1 MVYSVN
7 HSHATEKPRGENSS
21 RGLVCLVKSN
31 APQQLLLEY
40 YACSCTIFYIVEWG
54 DFEAEVFSYETNWY
68 IGTIARKNWCSIH
81 GLFFTIQSVGVF
93 ADGHNDFGV
102 AYSVGYALSF
112 LIPVNFS
119 AKCFAEYAEW
129 NHGSPSIV
137 YIRSSV
143 AFNDFVVDEVIG
155 RTDGHNNITASVF
168 IFITEGVG
176 EGICIE
182 FAVLS
187 RNNYADINSTSL
199 VAFEVHGSLTILNL
213 WNNLKIYGSFFIAL
227 TYDRCGEFTIY
238 LRNITISI
246 YYRNVNSVS
255 FANNAFGRIDGNSF
269 SEVVLNNSQFFF
281 SKTDSTEGWIIY
293 LNGNGGTNEIIVGC
307 FVQCSSKVD
316 SIRCDDTVINSITID
331 TNLELSVVRN
341 VNFQAVFVNILRL
354 YIYFLT
360 KSNGIVNSTD
370 SVVLSTQ
377 IIAIGSI
384 HIKNEFLSGA
394 KFNSGE
400 VNSHSLFAAIVQGNT
415 YRVVTRN
422 EIFSSASVFQSVN
435 ASFIIPSEIEVV
447 SIYSVFAILLRLSF
461 YFKTV
466 SMFARRQ
473 SGITICSSFVSEHAT
488 AYSVTAISIGDSKL
502 NSIAQHCIFHSGTI
516 IFIGTSEHFAAVFN
530 LSDLHSV
537 NIALGNDQGSFCI
550 IVGFTKGYFVLT
562 SIGQSEL
569 EGKFTLSVGG
579 NSAIISKALKVH
591 AFVCADIDLFVFSSS
606 AIFSRSFTSYSVNLG
621 IARGYFVID
630 TNFVGISTSRYNA
643 LLVHIGDTVN
653 NNAGGFNFRSSN
665 IDSDVL

>member
-176 EGICIE
+176 EGGAIE
-182 FAVLS
+182 FAVSSFYNETYVSSACCIGFHVDGCFTVANVWVYL
-187 RNNYADINSTSL
+187 NINVSVF
-199 VAFEVHGSLTILNL
+199 VALANEGSSELTINL
-213 WNNLKIYGSFFIAL
+213 GKVAVCIYNS
-227 TYDRCGEFTIY
+227 
-238 LRNITISI
+238 
-246 YYRNVNSVS
+246 NVNGVG
-255 FANNAFGRIDGNSF
+255 FTNNTLHRVYAEGFCLI
-269 SEVVLNNSQFFF
+269 VLHNSQFFF
-281 SKTDSTEGWIIY
+281 SVQTSICIVHFYSDDAANKAVVCSDVFWSNKTDP
-293 LNGNGGTNEIIVGC
+293 VA
-307 FVQCSSKVD
+307 VD
-316 SIRCDDTVINSITID
+316 VSVSNSIAID
-331 TNLELSVVRN
+331 TNLQLAVV
-341 VNFQAVFVNILRL
+341 VDLYFQAVFVNILRGYNNIL
-354 YIYFLT
+354 A
-360 KSNGIVNSTD
+360 KSNGIID
-370 SVVLSTQ
+370 SGDGVVIS
-377 IIAIGSI
+377 SI
-384 HIKNEFLSGA
+384 VPRSLWSSCGVKNDFLSGA

-400 VNSHSLFAAIVQGNT
+400 VNSHSLFAAIVQSNT
-415 YRVVTRN
+415 YRVVTSN
-422 EIFSSASVFQSVN
+422 EILSSASVFQGVN

-473 SGITICSSFVSEHAT
+473 SGITICSSFVSEHAR
-488 AYSVTAISIGDSKL
+488 AYSVTAISICDSKL
-502 NSIAQHCIFHSGTI
+502 NSIAQHCIASVHFCAI
-516 IFIGTSEHFAAVFN
+516 IFVGTSEHFAAVFN

-569 EGKFTLSVGG
+569 EGKFTFSVGG
-579 NSAIISKALKVH
+579 NSAIFSKTLKVH

-606 AIFSRSFTSYSVNLG
+606 TIFSRSGTFYGVNFG
-621 IARGYFVID
+621 ITRGYFVID
-630 TNFVGISTSRYNA
+630 SEVVYITIYRGLSCIGYAGNSNAVGNNFC
-643 LLVHIGDTVN
+643 
-653 NNAGGFNFRSSN
+653 SSN